1 MTGLLHEKEFS
12 RKGFL
17 KGGGAMLVGFSVLGA
32 GVGAKAAKAAGDDP
46 FASNGPYDQ
55 TAVDSWLIIHSDNT
69 ASLKIGKVEMGQG
82 TPTAL
87 LIIAAEELNMDFKQM
102 KMITHDT
109 NVTPNQGASV
119 GSQGVQTGGK
129 QTRAAAAAAY
139 QALLKLAS
147 ANLGVPVSSL
157 SVKSGVVSG
166 GGKTVT
172 YGELIGDKLFN
183 TSITGFN
190 VAGNATTPARAV
202 AGGPNVKPV
211 SQYTMVGKTGVAQ
224 RVDIPDKVT
233 GRYTFIHNI
242 RLPGMLHARLVRP
255 RGQGA
260 YGAGTNVPILSIDE
274 SSIKNIPAQ
283 VIRSGNF
290 LAVVAEKEYDAI
302 QAAAQLKVKW
312 GDMPTIRPVGNLWKG
327 MRDDD
332 TAGKAPARIAGSS
345 GNFDAAFSSAAQTL
359 QRSYKYHY
367 TGHLPIG
374 PSCCVADVTPN
385 GARIFSNSQ
394 DLYTTR
400 GLISD
405 ALKAVGKPLPA
416 NRIRLT
422 YVEGSSVYGSAP
434 YNDANQGAAILSA
447 LTGKPVRLQWMRWD
461 EHGYDNYGPA
471 QLTDIRAGID
481 SKGMITAFEFTGI
494 GIPYWTT
501 PTAGQQ
507 VGIQPVFATTGPL
520 DTTISGTQYNIPNWR
535 LVGKSLPLQDNYF
548 KVSFLRAPNAPQSGF
563 AAEQAV
569 DELAYMAKM
578 DPVQFR
584 LQNIATPTSNAGQA
598 GFDVAGR
605 WKNVLTA
612 AAKDANWQPKVAA
625 SQLGTG
631 NVVSGRGVALGY
643 YANTMSCCVAD
654 ITVNKKTG
662 KILAKTLHVAGDAGL
677 IVYPE
682 GSENNEE
689 GAAIQGLSR
698 AITEEV
704 TFNSKHVTSL
714 DWVTY
719 PMLRFKDAPKVFI
732 HGLNRTDVPDPADGP
747 GSRTTGSGEPALA
760 PVGAAVANAFF
771 DATGVRIYEAPMSPA
786 RVRAVLKAAGVK

>member
-1 MTGLLHEKEFS
+1 MTGLLHEREFS
-12 RKGFL
+12 RKSFL

-32 GVGAKAAKAAGDDP
+32 TVGAKAAKAADDP

-55 TAVDSWLIIHSDNT
+55 TQVDSWLIIHSDNT

-87 LIIAAEELNMDFKQM
+87 LIIAAEELNLDFKQM

-129 QTRAAAAAAY
+129 QTRAAAATAY
-139 QALLKLAS
+139 KALLGMAS
-147 ANLGVPVSSL
+147 TNLGVPVSQL

-166 GGKTVT
+166 GGKSVT
-172 YGELIGDKLFN
+172 YGQLIGDKLFN
-183 TSITGFN
+183 VQIPTMSTT
-190 VAGNATTPARAV
+190 GNATTPVQAV
-202 AGGPNVKPV
+202 AGSPGTKPV
-211 SQYTMVGKTGVAQ
+211 DQYTMVGKRGVAP

-233 GRYTFIHNI
+233 GKYTYVHNI
-242 RLPGMLHARLVRP
+242 KVPGMLHARLVRP

-260 YGAGTNVPILSIDE
+260 YGDGTNVPIVSIDE
-274 SSIKNIPAQ
+274 SSIKHIPGAK
-283 VIRSGNF
+283 VVRAGNF

-302 QAAAQLKVKW
+302 QGAAQLKVKW

-332 TAGKAPARIAGSS
+332 AAGKAPARIAGSS
-345 GNFDAAFSSAAQTL
+345 GNFDAAYAAAAQKIERT
-359 QRSYKYHY
+359 YKYHY

-374 PSCCVADVTPN
+374 PSCCVADVTSN

-400 GLISD
+400 GLIQQ
-405 ALKAVGKPLPA
+405 ALAQVGTNLPL

-471 QLTDIRAGID
+471 QMTDIRAGID
-481 SKGMITAFEFTGI
+481 ASGNITAFEFTAF

-507 VGIQPVFATTGPL
+507 VGITPQFATVGPL

-535 LVGKSLPLQDNYF
+535 LVGKSLPLQNNYF
-548 KVSFLRAPNAPQSGF
+548 KVSFLRAPNAPQSNF
-563 AAEQAV
+563 AAEQAA
-569 DELAYMAKM
+569 DELAYLAKM

-598 GFDVAGR
+598 GPDVAQR

-612 AAKDANWQPKVAA
+612 VAKDANWKPKVAA
-625 SQLGTG
+625 SNLSSA
-631 NVVSGRGVALGY
+631 NVVTGRGVAFGY
-643 YANTMSCCVAD
+643 YSNTMSCCIAE
-654 ITVNKKTG
+654 IEVNKKTG
-662 KILAKTLHVAGDAGL
+662 KIRAKNLWVAGDAGL
-677 IVYPE
+677 IAYPE

-689 GAAIQGLSR
+689 GAAVQGLSR
-698 AITEEV
+698 AVTEEV
-704 TFNSKHVTSL
+704 TFDSKHVTSL

-719 PMLRFKDAPKVFI
+719 PMLRFKDAPKVYI
-732 HGLNRTDVPDPADGP
+732 HGLSRTDVPDPAGP

-760 PVGAAVANAFF
+760 PVAAAVANAFF

-786 RVRAVLKAAGVK
+786 RVRAVLKAAAK